1 MKKTIS
7 ILLLVA
13 MVLALMAGCG
23 KTEEAPAAAPAAQEA
38 PAAAISAPAKIEEPA
53 PEGGITRGGT
63 LVVAKQKAMD
73 KGLDITKD
81 SDCSSAFTA
90 MATIYECLFAFD
102 EGGNPAPCLATE
114 WTWAA
119 DGLSLE
125 VKLRDDVS
133 FSNGEKFNAEAVAK
147 CMNYYLTEECAH
159 VFKSSDLSCIEKVDV
174 VDEYTVNIVLSAP
187 DAGLCAELASCS
199 GMIAAPAVVDAKFA
213 CDPIGT
219 GAYVLDEYK
228 EGEYLSVKAN
238 PNYYRMGE
246 DGQPLPYL
254 DGIKFLFV
262 TDDTTA
268 ITNLK
273 AGSVNGID
281 RLSSSSST
289 FTAQGMDTV
298 NLLQNPVTQCYNITF
313 NLLDETLKND
323 KLREAIVCAI
333 NSDEILEIA
342 MEGLGANTG
351 FWTDEAKW
359 FYNDYNP
366 AAYDLEKAKSLM
378 AEAGYANGLNLE
390 LAIIS
395 REPDNTVA
403 QLVQAQLAEIGINVT
418 ISAMDSASWVAYVR
432 TDHKEQ
438 LAISLAGNAGYEP
451 SKGWT
456 VILKSFG
463 DVGTGLDMVD
473 HLNELVM
480 ATKSE
485 TDSAKRNAMIDE
497 YQRTILDNNLTA
509 VIGHKYQYGA
519 FQTSVHGVNFHFYG
533 WLEFTNAWMDA

>member
-23 KTEEAPAAAPAAQEA
+23 KTTEAPANATEAPAAE
-38 PAAAISAPAKIEEPA
+38 PAKVEEPA
-53 PEGGITRGGT
+53 AEAGITRGGT
-63 LVVAKQKAMD
+63 LIVAKQKAMD

-81 SDCSSAFTA
+81 SDCSSSFTA

-102 EGGNPAPCLATE
+102 EKGNAAANLATD
-114 WTWAA
+114 WTWAD
-119 DGLSLE
+119 DGMSLE
-125 VKLRDDVS
+125 IKLRDDVS

-147 CMNYYLTEECAH
+147 CLNYYISEECAH
-159 VFKSSDLSCIEKVDV
+159 VFKASDLSCISGTDV
-174 VDEYTVNIVLSAP
+174 VDEYTVKINLSAP
-187 DAGLCAELASCS
+187 DTGLCAELASCS
-199 GMIAAPAVVDAKFA
+199 GMIAAPSVVDAKFE
-213 CDPIGT
+213 CDPVGT

-228 EGEYLSVKAN
+228 EGEYISVKAN
-238 PNYYRMGE
+238 PNYYKMGE

-254 DGIKFLFV
+254 DGIKFLFI

-281 RLSSSSST
+281 RVSSSSSVL
-289 FTAQGMDTV
+289 TAQSLDTV
-298 NLLQNPVTQCYNITF
+298 TLYQNPVTQCYNITC

-333 NSDEILEIA
+333 NGEEIMEIA

-359 FYNDYNP
+359 YYNDYNP
-366 AAYDLEKAKSLM
+366 QAYDIEKAKTLM
-378 AEAGYANGLNLE
+378 AEAGFEGGLDLE

-395 REPDNTVA
+395 REPDNTIA
-403 QLVQAQLAEIGINVT
+403 QLVQAQLGEIGINVT
-418 ISAMDSASWVAYVR
+418 INAMDSASWVAYVR
-432 TDHKEQ
+432 NDHSEQ
-438 LAISLAGNAGYEP
+438 LSISLTGNAGYEP

-463 DVGTGLDMVD
+463 GAGTGL
-473 HLNELVM
+473 ELVDKLNDLVM
-480 ATKSE
+480 GTKSE
-485 TDSAKRNAMIDE
+485 TDAAKRIEMIDE
-497 YQRTILDNNLTA
+497 YQHLILDNNLAA

-519 FQTSVHGVNFHFYG
+519 FENGVHGVNFHFYG
-533 WLEFTNAWMDA
+533 WWEFTNAWMEA